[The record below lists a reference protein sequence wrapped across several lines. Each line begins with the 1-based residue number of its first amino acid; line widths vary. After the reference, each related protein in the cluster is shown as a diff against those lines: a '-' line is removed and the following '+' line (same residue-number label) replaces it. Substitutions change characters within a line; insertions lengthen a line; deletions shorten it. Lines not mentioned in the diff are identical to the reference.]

1 MRKLDLCA
9 VCAGSSLT
17 VFFLLFHGPVLLV
30 SAMVENIDGLLA
42 RGERIDL
49 LVDRTDALHESSF
62 NFKRGA
68 ARLKDLMWWQNTK
81 LLLAV
86 SAGGAGLLYIIIAS
100 SCGGLTWPEC

>member
-1 MRKLDLCA
+1 
-9 VCAGSSLT
+9 
-17 VFFLLFHGPVLLV
+17 
-30 SAMVENIDGLLA
+30 MVENIDGLLA

-49 LVDRTDALHESSF
+49 LVDRTDALHESSY

-68 ARLKDLMWWQNTK
+68 TRLKDLMWWQNTK
-81 LLLAV
+81 LLMAI